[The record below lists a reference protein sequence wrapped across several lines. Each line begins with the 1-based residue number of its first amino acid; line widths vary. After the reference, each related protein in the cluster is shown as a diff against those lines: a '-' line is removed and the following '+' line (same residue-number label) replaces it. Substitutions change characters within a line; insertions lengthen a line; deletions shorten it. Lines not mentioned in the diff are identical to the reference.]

1 MKTVWRVF
9 SYLKRYPWMAAG
21 TLTCAILST
30 LMVIVFPATAKWII
44 DDVVRANRPDKLLPL
59 ILLAAVAFLVQHG
72 FKALRLVLN
81 NTFEQR
87 VIFDLRSDL
96 YSHIQLLPLRWFDN
110 RATGDLMTRVIEDV
124 NSVERVLIDG
134 IEQGVVA
141 ILQVVIVISVMFY
154 LNVKLALLALVP
166 FPLLIAGALT
176 YTLTAHRRY
185 RSQRRASS
193 NMNALLHDN
202 LAGVR
207 QIKSF
212 VREREEHARFNRVS
226 DQLRHATL
234 VVMRV
239 WAIYSPSMSMFEA
252 IGALLVLGFGGHAV
266 LTGAMQIGDLVAF
279 LMLTAFLYDPV
290 SRLHQL
296 NQLVQAGRAAG
307 ERVFEILDEQ
317 VEAGAV
323 AGIGDPGTAITD
335 RGYKARI
342 LGDIR
347 YENVSFSYVEGLP
360 ALRCVSFHAPPG
372 ATVALVGA
380 TGAGKSTLVN
390 LLVRFYEFTSGE
402 IHIDGKPVR
411 EYELRT
417 LREAIGVVTQE
428 SFLFNGSIREN
439 LLMGKPDATDAEL
452 WRAVDAANARQ
463 FIERLPDGLESVVG
477 ERGVK
482 LSVGEKQRLSIA
494 RSLLKDPPILI
505 LDEATASVDTATER
519 LIQEALERLMANRTS
534 IVIAHRLSTIVYAWK
549 ICAAVPAKFAR
560 GLATARDRVAGGNH
574 YLGKSRARAAITGLR
589 RIPLSGRRWCRC
601 GRSRNRDGL
610 AGLQFTTVFDVV
622 GFLQFID
629 AYFVHFGY
637 GRQCLSARHDVRVA
651 HSGGMR
657 RRHGWSGRIRRRGR
671 ALSNHDPWPD
681 VGNFLLQL

>member
-9 SYLKRYPWMAAG
+9 AYLRRYPWIAAG
-21 TLTCAILST
+21 TLSCAILAT
-30 LMVIVFPATAKWII
+30 LMVIVFPSATKWII
-44 DDVVRANRPDKLLPL
+44 NDVVRAHRPDKLLPL
-59 ILLAAVAFLVQHG
+59 ILLAAGAFLLQHV
-72 FKALRLVLN
+72 FNSLRIILN
-81 NTFEQR
+81 NTFEQK

-141 ILQVVIVISVMFY
+141 VLQIVIVIAVMFY
-154 LNVKLALLALVP
+154 WNAKLATLALVP
-166 FPLLIAGALT
+166 FPLLIAGALA

-185 RSQRRASS
+185 RLQRGASS
-193 NMNALLHDN
+193 DINALLHDN
-202 LAGVR
+202 LAGIR

-212 VREREEHARFNRVS
+212 VREREEHARFNRAS
-226 DQLRHATL
+226 DQLRRATL
-234 VVMRV
+234 VVMRT

-252 IGALLVLGFGGHAV
+252 IGAVLVLAFGSHAV
-266 LTGAMQIGDLVAF
+266 LNGEMQIGDLVAF
-279 LMLTAFLYDPV
+279 LMLTAFLYDPI

-307 ERVFEILDEQ
+307 ERVFEILDERAELG
-317 VEAGAV
+317 VLG
-323 AGIGDPGTAITD
+323 GITD
-335 RGYKARI
+335 RSYSPRI

-347 YENVSFSYVEGLP
+347 YDDVNFSYVEGLP
-360 ALRCVSFHAPPG
+360 ALRHIFLHALPG

-390 LLVRFYEFTSGE
+390 LLVRFYEITSGQ
-402 IHIDGKPVR
+402 IYIDERPIR
-411 EYELRT
+411 EYHLRT

-439 LLMGKPDATDAEL
+439 LLMGKPTATEAEL

-494 RSLLKDPPILI
+494 RALLKDPPILI

-519 LIQEALERLMANRTS
+519 LIQEALEHLMANRTS
-534 IVIAHRLSTIVYAWK
+534 IVIAHRLSTIVRADQ
-549 ICAAVPAKFAR
+549 ILV
-560 GLATARDRVAGGNH
+560 LDR
-574 YLGKSRARAAITGLR
+574 
-589 RIPLSGRRWCRC
+589 
-601 GRSRNRDGL
+601 
-610 AGLQFTTVFDVV
+610 
-622 GFLQFID
+622 
-629 AYFVHFGY
+629 
-637 GRQCLSARHDVRVA
+637 
-651 HSGGMR
+651 
-657 RRHGWSGRIRRRGR
+657 GRIIERGTHEELITLDGKYAR
-671 ALSNHDPWPD
+671 LCEQS
-681 VGNFLLQL
+681 LLERSPQPQSESRPETEIAPIAPLDEQLLV

>member
-1 MKTVWRVF
+1 METVWRVF
-9 SYLKRYPWMAAG
+9 AYLKRYPWMAAG

-44 DDVVRANRPDKLLPL
+44 NDVVRANRPDKLLPL
-59 ILLAAVAFLVQHG
+59 LALAGIAFVFQHG
-72 FKALRLVLN
+72 FNALRIILN
-81 NTFEQR
+81 NTFEQK

-141 ILQVVIVISVMFY
+141 ILQVFIVVGMMFY
-154 LNVKLALLALVP
+154 LNAKLALLALVP
-166 FPLLIAGALT
+166 FPLLIAGTLA

-185 RSQRRASS
+185 RLQRRASS
-193 NMNALLHDN
+193 DMNALLHDN

-212 VREREEHARFNRVS
+212 VRENEEHGRFNRVS
-226 DQLRHATL
+226 DQLRRATL

-239 WAIYSPSMSMFEA
+239 WAIYSPSMSLFESV
-252 IGALLVLGFGGHAV
+252 GALLVLGFGSHAV
-266 LTGAMQIGDLVAF
+266 LTGSMQIGDLVAF
-279 LMLTAFLYDPV
+279 LILTAFLYDPL

-307 ERVFEILDEQ
+307 ERVFEILDEPAEPGF
-317 VEAGAV
+317 VAAGA
-323 AGIGDPGTAITD
+323 D
-335 RGYKARI
+335 RGSTRV

-347 YENVSFSYVEGLP
+347 YQDVSFSYVEGLP
-360 ALRCVSFHAPPG
+360 ALRNISFHAPPG

-380 TGAGKSTLVN
+380 TGAGKSTVVN
-390 LLVRFYEFTSGE
+390 LLVRFYEFTSGQ
-402 IHIDGKPVR
+402 IYIDRKSIR
-411 EYELRT
+411 EYDLRA

-439 LLMGKPDATDAEL
+439 LLMGKPQATEAEL
-452 WRAVDAANARQ
+452 WRAVIAANAQQ
-463 FIERLPDGLESVVG
+463 FIQRLPGGLESVVG

-494 RSLLKDPPILI
+494 RALLKDPPILI

-534 IVIAHRLSTIVYAWK
+534 IVIAHRLSTIVRADQ
-549 ICAAVPAKFAR
+549 ILVR
-560 GLATARDRVAGGNH
+560 G
-574 YLGKSRARAAITGLR
+574 S
-589 RIPLSGRRWCRC
+589 
-601 GRSRNRDGL
+601 
-610 AGLQFTTVFDVV
+610 
-622 GFLQFID
+622 
-629 AYFVHFGY
+629 
-637 GRQCLSARHDVRVA
+637 
-651 HSGGMR
+651 
-657 RRHGWSGRIRRRGR
+657 
-671 ALSNHDPWPD
+671 WPD
-681 VGNFLLQL
+681 H

>member
-9 SYLKRYPWMAAG
+9 AYLRRYPGLAAG
-21 TLTCAILST
+21 TLACAILGT
-30 LMVIVFPATAKWII
+30 LMVIVFPSVTKWII

-59 ILLAAVAFLVQHG
+59 VLLAAVAFLVQHL
-72 FKALRLVLN
+72 FNALRIILN
-81 NTFEQR
+81 NTFEQK

-141 ILQVVIVISVMFY
+141 VLQIIIVVAVMFY
-154 LNVKLALLALVP
+154 LNTTLALLALVP
-166 FPLLIAGALT
+166 LPLLIVGALA

-185 RSQRRASS
+185 RLQRRAAS
-193 NMNALLHDN
+193 NINALLHDN
-202 LAGVR
+202 LAGIR

-212 VREREEHARFNRVS
+212 AREREEHGRFNRAS

-234 VVMRV
+234 VVMRT
-239 WAIYSPSMSMFEA
+239 WAIYSPSMSIFEA
-252 IGALLVLGFGGHAV
+252 IGALLVLGFGSRAV
-266 LTGAMQIGDLVAF
+266 LTGTLQLGDLVAI
-279 LMLTAFLYDPV
+279 LMLTAFLYDPI

-307 ERVFEILDEQ
+307 ERVFEILDEDA
-317 VEAGAV
+317 EPGALGGAGRPATTIIDHDHTKRV
-323 AGIGDPGTAITD
+323 I
-335 RGYKARI
+335 
-342 LGDIR
+342 GDIR

-360 ALRCVSFHAPPG
+360 ALKQLSFHALPG
-372 ATVALVGA
+372 TTTALVGA

-390 LLVRFYEFTSGE
+390 LLVRFYEFDSGQ
-402 IHIDGKPVR
+402 IYVDSKPIR
-411 EYELRT
+411 QYPLRT

-439 LLMGKPDATDAEL
+439 LLMGKTTATDQEL

-463 FIERLPDGLESVVG
+463 FIERLPQAMESVVG

-494 RSLLKDPPILI
+494 RALLKDPPILI

-519 LIQEALERLMANRTS
+519 LIQEALEHLMANRTS
-534 IVIAHRLSTIVYAWK
+534 IVIAHRLSTIV
-549 ICAAVPAKFAR
+549 
-560 GLATARDRVAGGNH
+560 
-574 YLGKSRARAAITGLR
+574 RADQILV
-589 RIPLSGRRWCRC
+589 L
-601 GRSRNRDGL
+601 D
-610 AGLQFTTVFDVV
+610 
-622 GFLQFID
+622 
-629 AYFVHFGY
+629 H
-637 GRQCLSARHDVRVA
+637 
-651 HSGGMR
+651 
-657 RRHGWSGRIRRRGR
+657 GRIIERGTHEELLLLDQKYAQLCR
-671 ALSNHDPWPD
+671 QSLLESSPHLAESREEIAGSD
-681 VGNFLLQL
+681 VAEPREEQLQV